1 MLKTRL
7 TEAFDLR
14 YPILSAPM
22 AFAGGGALAAAV
34 SHAGG
39 LGLIGGAYGDNA
51 WIEDQYK
58 EAGNAPVGCGFITWS
73 LTDHRAEGRDPLTPV
88 LERKPKALML
98 SFADP
103 MPYAEEIKSASVPL
117 IVQTQTL
124 AHARRAVEAGAA
136 LIIAQGS
143 EAGGHGA
150 KRGTLPLVAEVA
162 DYLKAESPDTLLVA
176 AGGIVDGR
184 GLAAALMLG
193 ADGVLMGSRFWAS
206 EEALVHPKMLE
217 AAIAATGDDT
227 IRSSVMDIA
236 RHLKWPEGYT
246 ARVLKNAFT
255 ERWHDDIEGLL
266 KVADSEAA
274 RWREAWVAGDTV
286 TANTFVGEITGMIAD
301 IPKAG
306 EIVERVAAEAEA
318 CLKKGVQLIT
328 Q

>member
-1 MLKTRL
+1 MIKTRL

-14 YPILSAPM
+14 HPIVSAPM

-34 SHAGG
+34 CHAGG
-39 LGLIGGAYGDNA
+39 LGLIGGGYGDSA
-51 WIEDQYK
+51 WIEDQYQA
-58 EAGNAPVGCGFITWS
+58 AGNAPVGCGFITWS
-73 LTDHRAEGRDPLTPV
+73 LMDHRAQGRDPLAPV
-88 LERKPKALML
+88 LARNPKALML

-103 MPYAEEIKSASVPL
+103 MPFAAQINAANVPL
-117 IVQTQTL
+117 IVQVQTM
-124 AHARRAVEAGAA
+124 AHARRAVEAGATV
-136 LIIAQGS
+136 IVAQGS

-150 KRGTLPLVAEVA
+150 KRGTLPLVTEVA
-162 DYLKAESPDTLLVA
+162 DYLKSASPETLLVA

-255 ERWHDDIEGLL
+255 ERWHNDIEGLL
-266 KVADSEAA
+266 EVADREAA
-274 RWREAWVAGDTV
+274 RWREAWQAGDTA
-286 TANTFVGEITGMIAD
+286 TANTFVGEVTGMIAD

-306 EIVERVAAEAEA
+306 AIVERVGAEAEVL
-318 CLKKGVQLIT
+318 LKRAAELRV
-328 Q
+328 

>member
-1 MLKTRL
+1 MLTTRL
-7 TEAFDLR
+7 NRAFDLR
-14 YPILSAPM
+14 HPIISAPM

-39 LGLIGGAYGDNA
+39 LGLIGGGYGDGE
-51 WIEDQYK
+51 WIADQYAA
-58 EAGNAPVGCGFITWS
+58 AGNAPVGCGFITWS
-73 LTDHRAEGRDPLTPV
+73 IADKRAEGQDPLAPV
-88 LERKPKALML
+88 LAKRPAALML

-103 MPYAEEIKSASVPL
+103 MPFADEIAAAGVPL
-117 IVQTQTL
+117 IVQCQTL
-124 AHARRAVEAGAA
+124 THARRALEAGATV
-136 LIIAQGS
+136 IVAQGS

-150 KRGTLPLVAEVA
+150 KRGTLPLVQEVHA
-162 DYLKAESPDTLLVA
+162 YLEATSPDTLLVA

-206 EEALVHPKMLE
+206 QEALVHPKMLD

-255 ERWHDDIEGLL
+255 ERWHDDISGLL
-266 KVADSEAA
+266 EVADAEAA
-274 RWREAWVAGDTV
+274 RWREAWQAGNV
-286 TANTFVGEITGMIAD
+286 KTANTFVGEATGFIAD
-301 IPKAG
+301 IPPAG
-306 EIVERVAAEAEA
+306 AIVEAVVAQAEE
-318 CLKKGVQLIT
+318 CLRGGMDFIA
-328 Q
+328 